1 MSDKVG
7 AVLVVG
13 AGIGGMQSALDLANS
28 GFKVYL
34 LEEKPA
40 IGGVMAQLDKTFPTN
55 DCSMC
60 IMSPKLV
67 DVGRHPNIEL
77 ITYADLEEV
86 TGEVGNFIV
95 RIKKKASFVDMDS
108 CTGCG
113 ECALVCPVNLD
124 SEFEEGLA
132 KRNAIYKLYPQ
143 AIPNVFTIEKDG
155 ISPCTNTC
163 PAGVNAHAYVALTSQ
178 GKFEEAL
185 DIVRRTLP
193 FPSICG
199 RTCHH
204 PCESECNRKEID
216 QPIAIRP
223 IKRFLID
230 RARENNEKTLEPI
243 TPDKEEKVAIVGAG
257 PAGLAC
263 GARLLEEGYQ
273 VTIYDS
279 SSEPGGLMTNC
290 LPDYRIPKDIAMYD
304 VKRLLDLGLE
314 LKSGMKIG
322 RDITMAS
329 LRKDHN
335 AVFVAI
341 GAQGSAPLDIEG
353 IDLQGVAY
361 GMDYLIDSKSG
372 NKPDYQGK
380 KVAVIG
386 GGNVAIDCA
395 RAALR
400 FGADVSIV
408 YRRARE
414 QMPAYEWE
422 IEEAEEEGI
431 HLHFLA
437 SPNKVVGEGG
447 KTTGLECTKM
457 ELGEPDESGRRR
469 PIPIA
474 DSEYIL
480 DIDTVIIAI
489 GQKPETEGFEDL
501 KMTRSG
507 TIEIDATTLQ
517 TSVPGIFAGG
527 DITRGPASIIEAVA
541 DANEAAI
548 SIDRYL
554 RGEDLAEDHCTDRN
568 IADLPE
574 REIDCQQR
582 TNPSMVDVAERI
594 GCFAEVENCYTEEEV
609 IAEASRCLNCAV
621 CSECLLCVDAC
632 EANSITHDMTDS
644 FMEFNVGS
652 IILSPGFEKFDARLK
667 SEYGYGRH
675 ANVLTSLEFERILSA
690 SGPFEGHIVRPSD
703 HKEPKKIAWL
713 QCVGSRD
720 QEFGNNYCSSVC
732 CTYAIKE
739 AVIAKEHV
747 STIEPTIFFM
757 DMRTFGKGFES
768 YYNRAKDEYGVRFM
782 RCRISEVNEDPVTKN
797 LLIKYETEDGILKTE
812 EFDLAV
818 LSIGLQPTDGVK
830 QLAGKLG
837 VNLNKYGFCETDEFT
852 PVETTSPGIMVC
864 GAFAGPKDIPETV
877 MEASGAAAKAGG
889 LISSERYTAVEK
901 MEYPPER
908 DVSGEAPRIGVFI
921 CHCGI
926 NIGAYVD
933 VPSLVDYTKT
943 LPYVVYAE
951 ENLYT
956 CSQDT
961 QKKIVEVIKEHNLNR
976 VIVSSCTPRTH
987 EPLFQETIREAG
999 LNPHLFEMA
1008 NIRDQCS
1015 WVHMDNKDIATSK
1028 SADLIRMAIAKCR
1041 LKQPLP
1047 LQTVDIVQKGLVI
1060 GGGLAGM
1067 ISALSIAEQGYPVHL
1082 IEREENLG
1090 GNLNNIHFT
1099 LDNDDVRSY
1108 MNSIISEVESKPL
1121 ITVHKNTKLTNVKG
1135 FIGKFVSTID
1145 NGTEST
1151 DIDHGVIIVATGAQE
1166 SKPKEYLY
1174 GEDKRIITQMGFE
1187 NILSE
1192 GQDLQGKT
1200 IVMIQCVG
1208 SRDEDRPYCSRVC
1221 CIDAVKNSIKT
1232 KEKHPDAQ
1240 VFVLYRDM
1248 RTYGFKEEYYEKA
1261 RELGV
1266 IFIRYDA
1273 DDKPVVKKGADG
1285 IEVLTKDHILS
1296 EPFLINADLL
1306 VLSPAIVP
1314 RDDNEEIAQMLKVP
1328 LNEDNFFLEAH
1339 VKLMPVDFATEGI
1352 FLAGMAHSPKTIS
1365 ETISQAYAAASRATT
1380 IISMDEHVTEATI
1393 AKVTDNLCSG
1403 CGLCVEACPYSAIDL
1418 TEKGVAEVNSALCK
1432 GCGLCNAT
1440 CRSGAIQ
1447 QHGFTDHQMLFMIN
1461 ASLNEMF

>member
-1 MSDKVG
+1 MSKVG

-13 AGIGGMQSALDLANS
+13 GGIGGMQSSLDLANS

-67 DVGRHPNIEL
+67 DVGRHPNIEM

-86 TGEVGNFIV
+86 SGEAGNFRIK
-95 RIKKKASFVDMDS
+95 IKKKASFVDLDS

-113 ECALVCPVNLD
+113 ECATVCPVNLD

-143 AIPNVFTIEKDG
+143 AIPNVFTIDKNG
-155 ISPCTNTC
+155 ISPCVDGC
-163 PAGVNAHAYVALTSQ
+163 PASVSAQAYVALISQ
-178 GKFEEAL
+178 SKFDEAL
-185 DIVRRTLP
+185 AVVRRTLP

-199 RTCHH
+199 RACHH
-204 PCESECNRKEID
+204 PCEEHCNRKEID
-216 QPIAIRP
+216 EPIAIRP
-223 IKRFLID
+223 LKRFLVD
-230 RARENNEKTLEPI
+230 RARENNEAANEQI
-243 TPDKEEKVAIVGAG
+243 VPDKEKKIAIIGAG
-257 PAGLAC
+257 PAGLTC
-263 GARLLEEGYQ
+263 GTRLLEMGYP
-273 VTIYDS
+273 VTIFDS

-290 LPDYRIPKDIAMYD
+290 LPDYRIPRDIARYD
-304 VKRLLDLGLE
+304 VNRLLELGLE
-314 LKSGMKIG
+314 IKSNTTIGKDIKFDELKNSY
-322 RDITMAS
+322 D
-329 LRKDHN
+329 

-341 GAQGSAPLDIEG
+341 GAQGSTPLNIDG
-353 IDLQGVAY
+353 IDLSGVAY
-361 GMDYLIDSKSG
+361 GMDYLVDAKSG
-372 NKPDYQGK
+372 KKPDYQGK
-380 KVAVIG
+380 RVAVIG

-400 FGADVSIV
+400 FGAEVSIV

-422 IEEAEEEGI
+422 IEEAEEEGVKF
-431 HLHFLA
+431 HYLA
-437 SPNKVVGEGG
+437 SPNSIVGEDSV
-447 KTTGLECTKM
+447 KGLECTKM
-457 ELGEPDESGRRR
+457 KLGEPDESGRRR
-469 PIPIA
+469 PITIP
-474 DSEYIL
+474 DSEFVI
-480 DIDTVIIAI
+480 DVDTVILAI
-489 GQKPETEGFEDL
+489 GQKTITDGIEGLEL
-501 KMTRSG
+501 AKNG
-507 TIEIDATTLQ
+507 TINNNCSTMETNM
-517 TSVPGIFAGG
+517 PGIFAGG
-527 DITRGPASIIEAVA
+527 DIARGPASIIEAVA
-541 DANEAAI
+541 DGNDAAE
-548 SIDRYL
+548 SIHRYFTGQDMMEG
-554 RGEDLAEDHCTDRN
+554 RSTECK
-568 IADLPE
+568 IADMPDK
-574 REIDCQQR
+574 RDIDCQYR
-582 TNPSMVDVAERI
+582 INPSLADPEERAA
-594 GCFAEVENCYTEEEV
+594 CFEEVEFCLTEEQAV
-609 IAEASRCLNCAV
+609 AEASRCLNCAT

-632 EANSITHDMTDS
+632 EANCITHDMTDS
-644 FMEFNVGS
+644 FVEFDVGS
-652 IILSPGFEKFDARLK
+652 IILAPGFEKFNARLK

-703 HKEPKKIAWL
+703 QKEPKKIAWL
-713 QCVGSRD
+713 QCIGSRD
-720 QEFGNNYCSSVC
+720 QDFGNNYCSSVC

-757 DMRTFGKGFES
+757 DMRTFGKGFEA
-768 YYNRAKDEYGVRFM
+768 YYNRAEDDYGVRFV
-782 RCRISEVNEDPVTKN
+782 RCRISEVNEDPETKN
-797 LLIKYETEDGILKTE
+797 LLIKYETEDGTLKTE

-830 QLAGKLG
+830 ELAETLG
-837 VNLNKYGFCETDEFT
+837 VDLNKYGFCETDEYT
-852 PVETTSPGIMVC
+852 PVETNCPGIMVC
-864 GAFAGPKDIPETV
+864 GAFSGPKDIPETV

-889 LISSERYTAVEK
+889 LISSERFTEVEK
-901 MEYPPER
+901 MEYPQER

-933 VPSLVDYTKT
+933 VPSLVDYAKT

-961 QKKIVEVIKEHNLNR
+961 QKKIVEVIKEHGLNR
-976 VIVSSCTPRTH
+976 IIVSSCTPRTH

-1015 WVHMDNKDIATSK
+1015 WVHMNDKEIATSK
-1028 SADLIRMAIAKCR
+1028 SADLIRMAVSKAR

-1047 LQTVDIVQKGLVI
+1047 LQTVGIVQKGLVI

-1067 ISALSIAEQGYPVHL
+1067 TSALSIAEQGYPVH
-1082 IEREENLG
+1082 IVEREKELG
-1090 GNLNNIHFT
+1090 GNLRNIHFT
-1099 LDNDDVRSY
+1099 LINDDVQSY
-1108 MNSIISEVESKPL
+1108 MNSVIGKVESNPL
-1121 ITVHKNTKLTNVKG
+1121 ITVHKNSTISEVKG
-1135 FIGKFVSTID
+1135 FIGNFVTTIND
-1145 NGTEST
+1145 ETGST

-1174 GEDKRIITQMGFE
+1174 GQDDRVVTQLGFE
-1187 NILSE
+1187 KILSE
-1192 GQDLQGKT
+1192 GQDLSGKT
-1200 IVMIQCVG
+1200 IAMIQCVG
-1208 SRDEDRPYCSRVC
+1208 SREKDRPYCSRVC
-1221 CIDAVKNSIKT
+1221 CADAVKNSIKA
-1232 KEKHPDAQ
+1232 KEKYPDAQ
-1240 VFVLYRDM
+1240 IFVLYRDM

-1266 IFIRYDA
+1266 IFIRYDEEN
-1273 DDKPVVKKGADG
+1273 KPEVSKGAEG
-1285 IEVLTKDHILS
+1285 IEVMTIDHILS
-1296 EPFLINADLL
+1296 EPFLINADWL

-1314 RDDNEEIAQMLKVP
+1314 RDDNEEMAQMLKVP
-1328 LNEDNFFLEAH
+1328 INEDLFFLEAH

-1393 AKVTDNLCSG
+1393 ASITDELCSG

-1418 TEKGVAEVNSALCK
+1418 TDEGIAKVNSALCK

>member
-1 MSDKVG
+1 MSKVG

-13 AGIGGMQSALDLANS
+13 GGIGGMQSALDLANS

-86 TGEVGNFIV
+86 TGDVGNFKIRV
-95 RIKKKASFVDMDS
+95 KKKAGFVDMEN

-113 ECALVCPVNLD
+113 ECALVCPVNLA
-124 SEFEEGLA
+124 SEFEEGLTT
-132 KRNAIYKLYPQ
+132 RNAIYKLYPQ
-143 AIPNVFTIEKDG
+143 AIPNVFTIEKNG
-155 ISPCTNTC
+155 TSPCKIGC
-163 PAGVNAHAYVALTSQ
+163 PASVNVHAYVALTSQ
-178 GKFEEAL
+178 GKFDEAL
-185 DIVRRTLP
+185 TVVRRTLP

-216 QPIAIRP
+216 EPIAIRP

-230 RARENNEKTLEPI
+230 RARENNEDSLEPI
-243 TPDKEEKVAIVGAG
+243 SPDKDEKVAIVGAG

-263 GARLLEEGYQ
+263 GAKLLEMGYH
-273 VTIYDS
+273 VTIFDS
-279 SSEPGGLMTNC
+279 SPEPGGLMTNC
-290 LPDYRIPKDIAMYD
+290 LPDYRIPRDIAMYD
-304 VKRLLDLGLE
+304 VKRLLDHGLE
-314 LKSGMKIG
+314 VKSGVKIG
-322 RDITMAS
+322 RDITMDD
-329 LRKDHN
+329 LRKNHD
-335 AVFVAI
+335 AIFIAI
-341 GAQGSAPLDIEG
+341 GAQGSAPLDIQG
-353 IDLQGVAY
+353 VDLQGVAY
-361 GMDYLIDSKSG
+361 GMDYLIDSKNG

-431 HLHFLA
+431 HFHYLA
-437 SPNKVVGEGG
+437 SPNKIAGEDG
-447 KTTGLECTKM
+447 KAIGLECTKM

-469 PIPIA
+469 PIPIEG
-474 DSEYIL
+474 SEFML

-489 GQKPETEGFEDL
+489 GQKPETVGFEEL
-501 KMTRSG
+501 KMTSRG
-507 TIEIDATTLQ
+507 TIEIDAITLQ
-517 TSVPGIFAGG
+517 TNVPGIFAGG

-541 DANEAAI
+541 DANEAVI

-554 RGEDLAEDHCTDRN
+554 KGENLNENRCIDH
-568 IADLPE
+568 IVADLPE
-574 REIDCQQR
+574 GNIKIQHRI
-582 TNPSMVDVAERI
+582 NPTMSDVAERVS
-594 GCFAEVENCYTEEEV
+594 CFAEVEHCFTEEQAV
-609 IAEASRCLNCAV
+609 AEASRCLNCAV

-632 EANSITHDMTDS
+632 EANCITHDMMDT
-644 FMEFNVGS
+644 FIEFEVGS
-652 IILSPGFEKFDARLK
+652 IILAPGFEKFNARLK

-675 ANVLTSLEFERILSA
+675 ANVITSLEFERVLSA
-690 SGPFEGHIVRPSD
+690 SGPFEGHVVRPSD
-703 HKEPKKIAWL
+703 RKEPKKIAWL

-747 STIEPTIFFM
+747 STIEPTIFFI
-757 DMRTFGKGFES
+757 DMRTFGKGFEA
-768 YYNRAKDEYGVRFM
+768 YYNRAKDEYGVRFI
-782 RCRISEVNEDPVTKN
+782 RCRISEINEDPITKN
-797 LLIKYETEDGILKTE
+797 LLIKYETENGELIAE

-818 LSIGLQPTDGVK
+818 LSIGLQPTDGVRK
-830 QLAGKLG
+830 LAGKLG
-837 VNLNKYGFCETDEFT
+837 VELNKWGFCKTGEFT
-852 PVETTSPGIMVC
+852 PVETTRPGIMAC
-864 GAFAGPKDIPETV
+864 GAFSGPKDIPETV

-889 LISSERYTAVEK
+889 LISSERFTAVQK
-901 MEYPPER
+901 REYPPER

-933 VPSLVDYTKT
+933 VPSLVDYAKT

-961 QKKIVEVIKEHNLNR
+961 QKKIVEAINEHGLNR

-1015 WVHMDNKDIATSK
+1015 WVHMNNNEIATSK
-1028 SADLIRMAIAKCR
+1028 AADLIRMAVAKAK

-1047 LQTVDIVQKGLVI
+1047 LQTVEIIQKGLVI

-1067 ISALSIAEQGYPVHL
+1067 ISALSIAEQGFPVHL
-1082 IEREENLG
+1082 VEKEKQLG
-1090 GNLNNIHFT
+1090 GNLRNIHFT
-1099 LDNDDVRSY
+1099 LDSDDVHSY
-1108 MNSIISEVESKPL
+1108 MNTLINEVENEPL
-1121 ITVHKNTKLTNVKG
+1121 ITVHKDARINEVKG
-1135 FIGKFVSTID
+1135 FIGNFVTTLGNEAGSTEI
-1145 NGTEST
+1145 NSG
-1151 DIDHGVIIVATGAQE
+1151 IIIVATGAEE

-1174 GEDKRIITQMGFE
+1174 GTDERVVTQLGFE
-1187 NILSE
+1187 KMISD
-1192 GQDLQGKT
+1192 GQDLGQKT

-1208 SRDEDRPYCSRVC
+1208 SREKDRPYCSRVC
-1221 CIDAVKNSIKT
+1221 CADAVKNSIRT
-1232 KEKHPDAQ
+1232 KKRHPDAQ
-1240 VFVLYRDM
+1240 VFILYRDM

-1266 IFIRYDA
+1266 IFIRYDEG
-1273 DDKPVVKKGADG
+1273 DKPVVTKGADG

-1296 EPFLINADLL
+1296 EPFLINADVL
-1306 VLSPAIVP
+1306 VLSSAIVP
-1314 RDDNEEIAQMLKVP
+1314 RADTEELAQMLKVP
-1328 LNEDNFFLEAH
+1328 LNEDRFFLEAH
-1339 VKLMPVDFATEGI
+1339 VKLKPVDFATEGI
-1352 FLAGMAHSPKTIS
+1352 FLAGMAHSPKTIT

-1380 IISMDEHVTEATI
+1380 IISMKEHVTEATI
-1393 AKVTDNLCSG
+1393 ASVTDNLCSG
-1403 CGLCVEACPYSAIDL
+1403 CGLCVEACPYSAIEL
-1418 TEKGVAEVNSALCK
+1418 TEKGIANVNSALCK

-1447 QHGFTDHQMLFMIN
+1447 QHGFTDHQMLFMIKG
-1461 ASLNEMF
+1461 SLNEMF